1 MLDYSK
7 VVELIKKELPSAT
20 QEEIDYMIS
29 TIPSSMPYPVVKS
42 MIKLT
47 KHLIDN
53 PAKRKL
59 LKSQFN
65 SQKLTA
71 GENIPQDVETE

>member
-7 VVELIKKELPSAT
+7 VVQLIKKELPSAT

-29 TIPSSMPYPVVKS
+29 TIPSSMPYPAVKA

-53 PAKRKL
+53 PAKGKFLKL
-59 LKSQFN
+59 QTKQN
-65 SQKLTA
+65 VQ
-71 GENIPQDVETE
+71 EDVEAE

>member
-29 TIPSSMPYPVVKS
+29 TIPSSMPYSAVKA
-42 MIKLT
+42 MVKLT

-59 LKSQFN
+59 LKLKQS
-65 SQKLTA
+65 
-71 GENIPQDVETE
+71 ENVPENVEQE

>member
-7 VVELIKKELPSAT
+7 VVQLIKKELPSAT
-20 QEEIDYMIS
+20 QEEIDQMIS
-29 TIPSSMPYPVVKS
+29 TIPSSMPYLAVKA

-59 LKSQFN
+59 LKLDTEQ
-65 SQKLTA
+65 TVH
-71 GENIPQDVETE
+71 QDASCGTQD

>member
-20 QEEIDYMIS
+20 DEEIDYMIS
-29 TIPSSMPYPVVKS
+29 TIPSSMPFPAVKA

-47 KHLIDN
+47 KHLVDN

-59 LKSQFN
+59 LKLQAEQN
-65 SQKLTA
+65 VR
-71 GENIPQDVETE
+71 EDVETE

>member
-20 QEEIDYMIS
+20 QEDIDYMIS
-29 TIPSSMPYPVVKS
+29 TIPTSMPYPAVKA

-47 KHLIDN
+47 KHLVDN

-59 LKSQFN
+59 LKLQTKQN
-65 SQKLTA
+65 V
-71 GENIPQDVETE
+71 PQDVETE

>member
-7 VVELIKKELPSAT
+7 VVQLIKKELPSAT

-29 TIPSSMPYPVVKS
+29 TIPSSMPYPAVKA

-59 LKSQFN
+59 LKLQTKQN
-65 SQKLTA
+65 VQ
-71 GENIPQDVETE
+71 EDVETE

>member
-7 VVELIKKELPSAT
+7 VVELIKKEIPSAT

-29 TIPSSMPYPVVKS
+29 TIPSSTPYSVVKA
-42 MIKLT
+42 MVKLT

-59 LKSQFN
+59 LNLQTKQN
-65 SQKLTA
+65 VQ
-71 GENIPQDVETE
+71 QDVETE

>member
-7 VVELIKKELPSAT
+7 VVQLIKKELPSAT

-29 TIPSSMPYPVVKS
+29 IIPSGMPYPAVKA
-42 MIKLT
+42 MVKLT

-59 LKSQFN
+59 LKLKMKQTV
-65 SQKLTA
+65 L
-71 GENIPQDVETE
+71 QDASSGTQD

>member
-29 TIPSSMPYPVVKS
+29 TIPSSMPYSAVKA
-42 MIKLT
+42 MVKLT

-59 LKSQFN
+59 LKLQTN
-65 SQKLTA
+65 QTV
-71 GENIPQDVETE
+71 PQDVETE

>member
-29 TIPSSMPYPVVKS
+29 TIPSSMPYPAVKV
-42 MIKLT
+42 MIKFT

-59 LKSQFN
+59 LKLQTKQN
-65 SQKLTA
+65 VQ
-71 GENIPQDVETE
+71 EDVETE

>member
-7 VVELIKKELPSAT
+7 LVELIKKELPSAT

-29 TIPSSMPYPVVKS
+29 TIPSSMPYSAVKS
-42 MIKLT
+42 MVKLT

-59 LKSQFN
+59 LKLQTKQN
-65 SQKLTA
+65 VQ
-71 GENIPQDVETE
+71 QDVETE

>member
-7 VVELIKKELPSAT
+7 VVELIKKEFPSAT

-29 TIPSSMPYPVVKS
+29 TIPSSMPYSAVKA
-42 MIKLT
+42 MVKLT

-59 LKSQFN
+59 LKLKQS
-65 SQKLTA
+65 
-71 GENIPQDVETE
+71 ENVHENVEQE

>member
-7 VVELIKKELPSAT
+7 VVELINKELPSAT

-29 TIPSSMPYPVVKS
+29 TIPSSMPFQAVKALVK
-42 MIKLT
+42 MT

-59 LKSQFN
+59 LKLKTKQNVQS
-65 SQKLTA
+65 
-71 GENIPQDVETE
+71 DVESE

>member
-7 VVELIKKELPSAT
+7 VVELIRKELPSVT

-29 TIPSSMPYPVVKS
+29 TIPSSMPYPAVKA

-47 KHLIDN
+47 KHLVDN

-59 LKSQFN
+59 LKLQTE
-65 SQKLTA
+65 Q
-71 GENIPQDVETE
+71 NIQQDIETE

>member
-7 VVELIKKELPSAT
+7 VVALIKKELPSAT
-20 QEEIDYMIS
+20 DEDIDYMIS
-29 TIPSSMPYPVVKS
+29 TIPPSTSYALVKT
-42 MIKLT
+42 MVQLT

-59 LKSQFN
+59 LR
-65 SQKLTA
+65 SQKLKP
-71 GENIPQDVETE
+71 EQNVLEDVETE